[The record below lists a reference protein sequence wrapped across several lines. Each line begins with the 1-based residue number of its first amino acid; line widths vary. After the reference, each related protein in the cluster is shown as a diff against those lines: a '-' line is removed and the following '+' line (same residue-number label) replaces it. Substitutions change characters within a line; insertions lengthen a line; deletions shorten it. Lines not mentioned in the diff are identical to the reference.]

1 MILRQWQ
8 DEIINKYTEICKA
21 HKKFILKAPTGAGKT
36 VLASEIIK
44 KFYKNKKILV
54 LCHRL
59 VLLEQLERELKI
71 DHKVKK
77 LGISENTKCFGNY
90 DIILSTNLRSKYA
103 IASLIPDADLIII
116 DEAHRVSPIGSAY
129 Q

>member
-1 MILRQWQ
+1 MLLRKWQ
-8 DEIINKYTEICKA
+8 KEIINKYEEICKS

-44 KFYKNKKILV
+44 KFYRHKKILV

-59 VLLEQLERELKI
+59 VLLEQLEKELKI

-77 LGISENTKCFGNY
+77 LGISEDIKCFGNA
-90 DIILSTNLRSKYA
+90 DIILSEFCIES
-103 IASLIPDADLIII
+103 SLIPCIKFMILYLK
-116 DEAHRVSPIGSAY
+116 V
-129 Q
+129 